1 MLNSLRTTDH
11 ERVARSLATAAC
23 VFAGLICVLFA
34 VRLMWLFLAPRI
46 DDAATIAPAATASK
60 VNTAT
65 SVAQWHLFGNSQSVD
80 LARLTTNAPPTTL
93 KLVLRGTLAL
103 PDAAQGM
110 AIIADEHGLEKNYKV
125 GDTVSGGAKLGEV
138 YSDHVVLSHDG
149 IAESLLLPK
158 PDEHAPPLPTQN
170 MQRLAGGNATSSM
183 PPGYTSRPS
192 TASTTTIG
200 KAGAASIA
208 NAEDL
213 ARQVHIDPVFENG
226 KLSGARLSGSGAV
239 SALMSQAGLKATDVV
254 TSVNGMPLSNLSNP
268 QQMMDNLRNAASVQV
283 TVQRDG
289 KPATLTLPLR

>member
-23 VFAGLICVLFA
+23 VLAGLVCVWFA
-34 VRLMWLFLAPRI
+34 VRLVWLLLAPRI
-46 DDAATIAPAATASK
+46 DDAAQTAAPAATSK
-60 VNTAT
+60 VNAAT
-65 SVAQWHLFGNSQSVD
+65 SVAQWHLFGNSQSID

-93 KLVLRGTLAL
+93 KLILRGTLAL

-110 AIIADEHGLEKNYKV
+110 AIIADEHGLEKSYKV
-125 GDTVSGGAKLGEV
+125 GETVSGGAKLGEV
-138 YSDHVVLSHDG
+138 YPDHVVLSHDG

-158 PDEHAPPLPTQN
+158 PEEHAPALPAQN
-170 MQRLAGGNATSSM
+170 QQRLAAGNAASSM
-183 PPGYTSRPS
+183 PPGFSSRPS
-192 TASTTTIG
+192 A
-200 KAGAASIA
+200 AASA
-208 NAEDL
+208 PGGKSSPNMAGTEDL
-213 ARQVHIDPVFENG
+213 ARQVHIEPVFDNG

-239 SALMSQAGLKATDVV
+239 SALMAQAGLKSTDVV

-268 QQMMDNLRNAASVQV
+268 QQLMDNLRNAASVQV